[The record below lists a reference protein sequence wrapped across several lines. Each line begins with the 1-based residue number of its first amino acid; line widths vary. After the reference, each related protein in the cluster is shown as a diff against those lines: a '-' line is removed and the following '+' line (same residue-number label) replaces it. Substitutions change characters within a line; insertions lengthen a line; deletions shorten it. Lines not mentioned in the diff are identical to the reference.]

1 MRPRFGPVAALT
13 SALALGSCAVGPDY
27 HRPALTV
34 PADFKE
40 AREWKQAEPRDNVD
54 RGHWWSMYGDPVLDE
69 LEAGIDVANQSLRLA
84 EAQYRAAKGLA
95 TQAEAALWPVLS
107 ASASVTRSHSGTG
120 QTTVAAGGGAV
131 LSGGTATTR
140 NAALDASWE
149 VDLWGGLRRAAEVGH
164 EAARAS
170 HADFESAR
178 LSLQS
183 QLATDYFQLRAA
195 DVTRRLLEETIL
207 AYEKSAQITRN
218 QYAAGTVAKIDVI
231 TADEQLEA
239 TRAQAIDVDIG
250 RAQLEHAIAILIG
263 KAPADV
269 TLAPA
274 GLDAH
279 LPSVPLGLPSDLLER
294 RPDVAAAERRVAS
307 ANAQVGVA
315 TAAFFPTLIL
325 AAQGGF
331 QSRTEQHW
339 FSVPNRY
346 WSIGPTLAETL
357 LDFGKRRGASEQ
369 ARAQYDEA
377 VATYRQTVL
386 TSFQAVED
394 NLAALRLLEAEAA
407 AQQTAV
413 AHARQVVE
421 LTRNQYKAGTVSYLS
436 VVTVQA
442 TALADE
448 RAAVSIEQRRFT
460 ASVALVAAL
469 GGGWSAEQ
477 LGHTLAK

>member
-1 MRPRFGPVAALT
+1 MKRRAQ
-13 SALALGSCAVGPDY
+13 ALAAAAIVLSGCAVGPDY
-27 HRPALTV
+27 RRPALTV

-40 AREWKQAEPRDNVD
+40 AREWKQADPRDNFD
-54 RGHWWSMYGDPVLDE
+54 RGRWWSMYGDPVLDE
-69 LEAGIDVANQSLRLA
+69 LEAGIEVASQNLRLA
-84 EAQYRAAKGLA
+84 EAQYRAAQGLA
-95 TQAEAALWPVLS
+95 TQAESALWPVLT
-107 ASASVTRSHSGTG
+107 ASASITRSHSGSG
-120 QTTVAAGGGAV
+120 QTTVAPGGAV
-131 LSGGTATTR
+131 VSGGTSTTR
-140 NAALDASWE
+140 NAALAASWE

-170 HADFESAR
+170 HADLEAAR

-195 DVTRRLLEETIL
+195 DVTRRLLDETIL

-218 QYAAGTVAKIDVI
+218 QYAAGIVAKSDVFI
-231 TADEQLEA
+231 ADEQLQA
-239 TRAQAIDVDIG
+239 TRAQAIDVQIG

-263 KAPADV
+263 KAPADF

-274 GLDAH
+274 GLDAR

-294 RPDVAAAERRVAS
+294 RPDVAAAERRVAR

-315 TAAFFPTLIL
+315 TAAFFPTLTL

-331 QSRTEQHW
+331 QSRTSQNW
-339 FSVPNRY
+339 FSAPNRY
-346 WSIGPTLAETL
+346 WSIGPALAATL
-357 LDFGKRRGASEQ
+357 LDFGKRRGVSEQ

-407 AQQTAV
+407 AQQAAV
-413 AHARQVVE
+413 DQARQVVE
-421 LTRNQYKAGTVSYLS
+421 LTRNQYKAGTVSYLN

-469 GGGWSAEQ
+469 GGGWSAED
-477 LGHTLAK
+477 LGHTLER